1 MITFID
7 VTDELLADI
16 DLDARPAW
24 ISAATDRLL
33 PLLQRATFTT
43 DIDLEGVERPEPPA
57 RDIIRRAIGAQI
69 RSWLWWEIDP
79 TSNAKKSRAQASV
92 SLGPATI
99 NYDYRDDHAA
109 QSAQARD
116 GIDPTAAALLRSLI
130 RQPVY

>member
-1 MITFID
+1 MIAFID

-43 DIDLEGVERPEPPA
+43 TIDLEGVERPEPPA

>member
-1 MITFID
+1 MITFIEP
-7 VTDELLADI
+7 TDELLADVDI
-16 DLDARPAW
+16 DQRPAW
-24 ISAATDRLL
+24 ISAAVDRLL

-43 DIDLEGVERPEPPA
+43 ITDLEGVERPEPPA
-57 RDIIRRAIGAQI
+57 QDIIRRAIGTQI

-79 TSNAKKSRAQASV
+79 TSSAQQSRAQASV

>member
-1 MITFID
+1 MITFIEP
-7 VTDELLADI
+7 TDELLADI
-16 DLDARPAW
+16 NIDQRPAW

-43 DIDLEGVERPEPPA
+43 DIDLAGVERPEQPA
-57 RDIIRRAIGAQI
+57 RDIIRRAIATQI

-79 TSNAKKSRAQASV
+79 TANAQQSRAQASV

-109 QSAQARD
+109 QSAQVRD

>member
-79 TSNAKKSRAQASV
+79 TSNAKQSRAQASV

-116 GIDPTAAALLRSLI
+116 GIDPTAAELLRSLI

>member
-7 VTDELLADI
+7 TTDEFLADVDI
-16 DLDARPAW
+16 DQRPAW
-24 ISAATDRLL
+24 ISAAVDRLL
-33 PLLQRATFTT
+33 PLLQQATFTT
-43 DIDLEGVERPEPPA
+43 TIDLEGVERPEPPA
-57 RDIIRRAIGAQI
+57 RDIIRRAIGTQI

-79 TSNAKKSRAQASV
+79 TASAKKSRVQASV

-116 GIDPTAAALLRSLI
+116 GIDPAAATLLRSLI